1 MFIHKKKTNLR
12 RKQKKRTAKK
22 DTAKKRTANKR
33 TAKKDTAK
41 KRTANK
47 CTRTRTFKQKTRRT
61 KKYTYKGAYN
71 GGAQVFPEPNSKSAS
86 PKVQVQAQQVQAP
99 KMPAQQIKQIPQIQ
113 QVKAEQIQQA
123 KKEKMQRAK
132 AAQERISAAQEKA
145 RTAQMNAAKAKKNTP
160 KRITSSDKA
169 TPRTK
174 MRLERKLTEQ
184 LGVMTCKQIRDHL
197 DETTQLSEEEK
208 IKFIEHNINSG
219 KGLTAWIQKQHF
231 GLKDLKYYSEA
242 GKGLLNGMANKTYE
256 TYSVMFDAS
265 DMKDSDCVFLREKVD
280 KYYKQKEIDETSH
293 WKRAFNMTK
302 NATKAVASYAW
313 SAAKYAWTP
322 AMAAFTW
329 IGATGFRLWTWIS
342 RDPKAAYFALVLLK
356 QLKNQLCRYLGKS
369 LGTYN
374 VANNTKESMEAQIKR
389 LKPEFV
395 ADPSSSFDDVK
406 TILYDT
412 MRPMKDKLM
421 VKASGLALA
430 GLFDVGTPLLI
441 GGAKLAVTGAVA
453 FVAGPAI
460 AGMVGEGVG
469 NLLGSVF
476 NGLKEDTA
484 DAIAQAGFMTDAN
497 NCFRM
502 LFEVVDPFNCYL
514 EIMKEANAVFMTT
527 MKDTPPAKLSEAD
540 TIKILETFQEDA
552 SKTERR

>member
-1 MFIHKKKTNLR
+1 MFIRKKKTNLR

-22 DTAKKRTANKR
+22 R
-33 TAKKDTAK
+33 TAKKSTTK
-41 KRTANK
+41 KCTRTTK

-61 KKYTYKGAYN
+61 KKYAYKGAYK
-71 GGAQVFPEPNSKSAS
+71 GGAQIFPERNSKSA
-86 PKVQVQAQQVQAP
+86 QAQAQQMQQTQQMQQMQQAQQTQQ
-99 KMPAQQIKQIPQIQ
+99 AQQIKQMQ
-113 QVKAEQIQQA
+113 QKQLQSQ
-123 KKEKMQRAK
+123 KEKMQRTK
-132 AAQERISAAQEKA
+132 AAQEKA

-160 KRITSSDKA
+160 KRITSLDKA

-174 MRLERKLTEQ
+174 VRLERKLTEQ

-374 VANNTKESMEAQIKR
+374 VANNTKEAMEAQIKR
-389 LKPEFV
+389 FKPEYV

-412 MRPMKDKLM
+412 VRPMKDKLM

-484 DAIAQAGFMTDAN
+484 DAIAQAGFITDAN

-502 LFEVVDPFNCYL
+502 LFEVVDPFTCYV
-514 EIMKEANAVFMTT
+514 EVMKEANAVFMTT
-527 MKDTPPAKLSEAD
+527 MKDTPPAKLSDAD
-540 TIKILETFQEDA
+540 TAKILETFQEDP